1 MKLQLYAFLNSK
13 LVAEDLS
20 DLIPGRFNPGKEPA
34 VFIKWK
40 VGREQDPVFVRL
52 ILI

>member
-1 MKLQLYAFLNSK
+1 VNVQLYAFLNSK

-20 DLIPGRFNPGKEPA
+20 ALIPGRFTPEEEPL

-40 VGREQDPVFVRL
+40 AGREQDPGFVV
-52 ILI
+52 